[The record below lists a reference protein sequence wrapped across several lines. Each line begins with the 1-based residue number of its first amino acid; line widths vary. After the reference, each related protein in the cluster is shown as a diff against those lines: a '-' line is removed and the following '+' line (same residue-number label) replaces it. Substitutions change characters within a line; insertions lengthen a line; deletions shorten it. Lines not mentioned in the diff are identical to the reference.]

1 MDEKPKLKIKDTT
14 VYTKDLQIA
23 LESCSEVSAA
33 YLFGSAATVYLV
45 GSGVNGQGC
54 KIQNNVSVFKGIT
67 LDEGFFCGPSIYALV
82 VGNPAR
88 QIGWACECVERLPDD
103 L

>member
-1 MDEKPKLKIKDTT
+1 MKGQKIIIKNIS
-14 VYTKDLQIA
+14 VKIADLIST
-23 LESCSEVSAA
+23 LENCPEVSAA